1 MRSSCIERGCRCSV
15 GAWSSWARSGTGMA
29 ERSAQTVAL
38 GLAGGSLARRRA
50 RLSAPVQLSFFSVAT
65 CEPGRRARIALA
77 TLTANLGC
85 LSSTL
90 PASRNRTGLVLPASF
105 LAQAQ
110 ASLAKVSAAPSRMS
124 AAILSRLAHAAN
136 TSRAKPATS
145 ALSAWAT
152 QSMSCSGELSCNR
165 HSSRWPSV
173 DHVPSRSR

>member
-1 MRSSCIERGCRCSV
+1 MRSSFIEEGCRCSV
-15 GAWSSWARSGTGMA
+15 GAWPSWARPGTGMDERWA
-29 ERSAQTVAL
+29 ETEAL
-38 GLAGGSLARRRA
+38 GLAGGSLVSRRA
-50 RLSAPVQLSFFSVAT
+50 RLSAPVQLSLFSVAT

-77 TLTANLGC
+77 TPAANLGC

-105 LAQAQ
+105 LAQAH
-110 ASLAKVSAAPSRMS
+110 ASLAKMSVAPSRMS
-124 AAILSRLAHAAN
+124 VAILSRLAHAAK

-165 HSSRWPSV
+165 HSSLWPSV